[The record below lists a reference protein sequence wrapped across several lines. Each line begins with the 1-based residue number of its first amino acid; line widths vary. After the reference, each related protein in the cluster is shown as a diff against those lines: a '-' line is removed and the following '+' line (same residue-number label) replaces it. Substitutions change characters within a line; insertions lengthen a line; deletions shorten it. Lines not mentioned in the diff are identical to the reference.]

1 MPDIWLNI
9 IGLSLSTGLIA
20 FLVVRTVKSVVT
32 GIFNRG
38 GGIRIFRDQEP
49 VRYLCYVCIQIAGT
63 IFGIFLYG
71 LLLYDKFFVELGWIG
86 G

>member
-1 MPDIWLNI
+1 MPDMWLNL
-9 IGLSLSTGLIA
+9 IGLAISTGLIV
-20 FLVVRTVKSVVT
+20 FLVVRTVKSLVT

-49 VRYLCYVCIQIAGT
+49 VRYLCYVCIQIVGA
-63 IFGIFLYG
+63 IFCIFLYG
-71 LLLYDKFFVELGWIG
+71 LLLYNKFFVDLGWIG